1 MRRVMVTTMLS
12 LDGVMQAPGGPEEDA
27 SDGFAFGGWTV
38 PFVDEQGLEAKT
50 AELSVPFDLLLGRRT
65 YEIFAGYW
73 PTDANSAIG
82 KPLNDATKYV
92 ASRSHPS
99 LDWGPSVLIEDAAEG
114 VAALK
119 QEDGPEL
126 QVHGS
131 GNLAQTLIRHGL
143 VDEYHL
149 WVFPVVLGQ
158 GKRLFEDGTVPATL
172 RLVDSQISKTGVFMG
187 TYEPAGDVITG
198 SF

>member
-1 MRRVMVTTMLS
+1 MRKLVVTTMLS
-12 LDGVMQAPGGPEEDA
+12 LDGVMQAPGAPEEDP
-27 SDGFAFGGWTV
+27 SDGFLFGGWTV
-38 PFVDEQGLEAKT
+38 PFVDEQGVEAKA
-50 AELSVPFDLLLGRRT
+50 AEVSGPIDLLLGRRT

-73 PTDANSAIG
+73 PTDPESAIG
-82 KPLNDATKYV
+82 RPFNDATKYV
-92 ASRSHPS
+92 ASRSHPA
-99 LDWGPSVLIEDAAEG
+99 LDWGPAVLIEDAAEG

-131 GNLAQTLIRHGL
+131 ANLAQTLVRHGL

-149 WVFPVVLGQ
+149 WIFPVVLGQ
-158 GKRLFEDGTVPATL
+158 GKRLFEDGTTPAAL
-172 RLVDSQISKTGVFMG
+172 RLVDSKVSTTGVVMG
-187 TYEPAGDVITG
+187 TYEPAGEIVTG

>member
-1 MRRVMVTTMLS
+1 MRKLVVTTMLS
-12 LDGVMQAPGGPEEDA
+12 LDGVMQAPGGPEEDP
-27 SDGFAFGGWTV
+27 SDGFAFGGWTA
-38 PFVDEQGLEAKT
+38 PFVDEAGLEAK
-50 AELSVPFDLLLGRRT
+50 AEELSVPFDLLLGRRT

-73 PTDANSAIG
+73 PNDPGSAIG

-92 ASRSHPS
+92 ASRSGPS
-99 LDWGPSVLIEDAAEG
+99 LAWGPSVLIDDAARG

-119 QEDGPEL
+119 AEDGPEL

-131 GNLAQTLIRHGL
+131 ANLAQTLIRHGL

-149 WVFPVVLGQ
+149 WIFPVVLGK
-158 GKRLFEDGTVPATL
+158 GKRLFEDSSVPSSL
-172 RLVDSQISKTGVFMG
+172 RLVDSKVSATGVFMG
-187 TYEPAGDVITG
+187 TYEPAGGVVTG